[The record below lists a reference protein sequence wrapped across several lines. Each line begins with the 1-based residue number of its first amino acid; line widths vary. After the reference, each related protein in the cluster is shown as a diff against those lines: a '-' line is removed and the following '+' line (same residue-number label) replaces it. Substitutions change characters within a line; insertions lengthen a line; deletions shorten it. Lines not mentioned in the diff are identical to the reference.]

1 MVLKKVDC
9 IIGNSSSGII
19 EAPSS
24 DTLSINIGQRQE
36 GRIFCKSVINV
47 DESIRKIDKSINKIY
62 KNNYSKILK
71 NQTKYYEQK
80 NTSNKII
87 DVLEKFDTSA
97 INIKKFFDINL

>member
-24 DTLSINIGQRQE
+24 ETLSINIGQRQE
-36 GRIFCKSVINV
+36 GRDFCKSIINV
-47 DESIRKIDKSINKIY
+47 DENRRNIDKAINKIY
-62 KNNYSKILK
+62 KNDYFKIIK
-71 NQTKYYEQK
+71 TQTKHYEKK

-97 INIKKFFDINL
+97 ITIKKFFDINL